1 MVAGAVILDPAD
13 LVAADQRAARPPV
26 LEVGLE
32 KAPNR
37 SAAQLPRPAGGKDP
51 HLVADHHGMRVG
63 PLELRVPRG
72 DRDGDRQR
80 HSGGG
85 AVVER
90 PHPDPLSWLRPTCRG
105 RSDWSYNIL

>member
-63 PLELRVPRG
+63 PSNCGFRAATETVIASATPAAA
-72 DRDGDRQR
+72 Q
-80 HSGGG
+80 
-85 AVVER
+85 
-90 PHPDPLSWLRPTCRG
+90 
-105 RSDWSYNIL
+105 